1 MNVDKDMQ
9 KINPKI
15 YSINSR
21 ISIFRTTNGGVL
33 VMINRKSRIIMKD
46 GHKIIENVKK
56 INKIEK
62 DVKITIKI
70 KAPLCSKTKTFLEKK
85 GVFLDIIKP

>member
-1 MNVDKDMQ
+1 MNIDKDMQ

-21 ISIFRTTNGGVL
+21 TSIFRTTNGGVL

-46 GHKIIENVKK
+46 GYKIIENVKK

-62 DVKITIKI
+62 DANITIKI
-70 KAPLCSKTKTFLEKK
+70 NAPLCSKTKTFLEKK
-85 GVFLDIIKP
+85 GVFLIL

>member
-1 MNVDKDMQ
+1 MSIDKDMK
-9 KINPKI
+9 KINPKR

-21 ISIFRTTNGGVL
+21 ASIFRTTNGGIL
-33 VMINRKSRIIMKD
+33 VVINRKSRIIMKD

-62 DVKITIKI
+62 DVKINIKI
-70 KAPLCSKTKTFLEKK
+70 KAPLCSKTKIFLEKN
-85 GVFLDIIKP
+85 GVFLIV